1 MRILWEKI
9 NGQNEKLIESW
20 MSENDKHNLC
30 METKNWTDTARDISL
45 CLKDMNNG
53 WFGQYLGY
61 VGSPAQPVV
70 AIMLGIEESGK
81 ALNLYNI
88 IVNPSFRGLGIAK
101 QAIRDIF
108 DENCFSLNK
117 TYSRIKVFTLP
128 KNPAMKKILLEQ
140 NFDEPQFDGEFLF
153 YKKDLTKQKKEEQ
166 SK

>member
-1 MRILWEKI
+1 
-9 NGQNEKLIESW
+9 

-117 TYSRIKVFTLP
+117 TYSQFKVFTKP
-128 KNPAMKKILLEQ
+128 ENQVMKKILLSQ
-140 NFDEPQFDGEFLF
+140 GFSTPIQDGEFLF
-153 YKKDLTKQKKEEQ
+153 YKKDLTKKSIKEQ
-166 SK
+166 GR